1 MKVVYS
7 SANLVLVAHY
17 RSLLDSLGI
26 PSRIRNE
33 FLAGA
38 AGELPPVECW
48 PQLCVDDSWEQRALT
63 ALADMAR
70 ASAAQQRDWTCAGCG
85 EVIEGQFTECW
96 NCGRGHDPP

>member
-7 SANLVLVAHY
+7 ASNLVMVAHY
-17 RSLLDSLGI
+17 RSLLESHGV

-48 PQLCVDDSWEQRALT
+48 PQLCVEDRFEAKAREV
-63 ALADMAR
+63 LAISM
-70 ASAAQQRDWTCAGCG
+70 SAVAAGDGRPEWICCGCG
-85 EVIEGQFTECW
+85 ESIENQFTECW
-96 NCGRGHDPP
+96 QCGSGRD